1 MLLHKHRTAN
11 LPNIYAIYEA
21 QNADNARTL
30 GWKYGNFVCLFVCM
44 TVTALTKKTVDG
56 FVPHFMERLGGKGR
70 HCKFEFR
77 YDR

>member
-1 MLLHKHRTAN
+1 MKSTLTEYNSKAKVGGFVAKAWQHLPHLL
-11 LPNIYAIYEA
+11 LE
-21 QNADNARTL
+21 
-30 GWKYGNFVCLFVCM
+30 
-44 TVTALTKKTVDG
+44 VTALTKKTVDG